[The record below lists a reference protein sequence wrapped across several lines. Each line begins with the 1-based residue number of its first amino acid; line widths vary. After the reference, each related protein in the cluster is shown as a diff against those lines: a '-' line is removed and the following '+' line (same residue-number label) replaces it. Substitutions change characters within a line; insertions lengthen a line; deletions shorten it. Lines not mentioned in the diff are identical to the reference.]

1 MQKREAIPASA
12 RARRE
17 AAEVTGEGPYGGGRV
32 PASQAVCGEYSVR
45 GVSSGGGRRTGRSG
59 EGSGMAIDNHW
70 CASGKSLRQM
80 VDMAAE
86 RAGIQG

>member
-12 RARRE
+12 RGRGGYRGGPVWGRE
-17 AAEVTGEGPYGGGRV
+17 G
-32 PASQAVCGEYSVR
+32 ASQSVSVWGEGEYSVR
-45 GVSSGGGRRTGRSG
+45 GVSSGGGGRTGRSG